1 MLCVKANSAAASYRV
16 EIDAPPPLHDL
27 LAQHLDLVRDQ
38 ARGDLSDDQFKFLV
52 DTVGE
57 QVKQLTSTEGYF
69 TPSTKVDIEQVSGQR
84 VVRLHVDAN
93 QRTMVTSA
101 AIDVIGTIRQE
112 AQQRADN
119 LAKHW
124 SLPAGRPFRQA
135 DWDSAKDG
143 ALQSLQ
149 KQRYAAARITRSEA
163 LIDPEQGAA
172 QLAVQYDSGPGF
184 TLGELKIGGTRRYPD
199 SIIRN
204 VNPLHVGEEYA
215 VERLLELQRQIQKTP
230 YFGNVIIAIDDD
242 PAHADQAP
250 VKVEVTEFPAQR
262 IRAGTGYSSDTGAH
276 VEGRYSYY
284 NLFQRAWVFDSQIKL
299 EQKRQF
305 GSIGLD
311 LPPDQQSYVN
321 GASSSYERTTLQG
334 IDLRSARVGFKRARS
349 YEKYD
354 TAFTLDYF
362 LDDLQQINNTPLPN
376 DTIASPGRHRA
387 MVPGF
392 SWTRRNVDNPMFPRS
407 GNIVSAQTGFAVSRL
422 LTDQSFVRGYG
433 RIKQYLP
440 IGSRDSIVLRGE
452 MGAVFTVGGGA
463 AIPASLLFRAGGS
476 DSVRGYGN
484 QSIGNLQNGTV
495 FPTKYLLT
503 ASTEYQHWIS
513 PEWGGAVF
521 YDVGTA
527 ADNWFGRTIYQG
539 VGAGARWLSPVG
551 PLNVDLAYGVEV
563 RKMRLHVSLG
573 IAF

>member
-1 MLCVKANSAAASYRV
+1 
-16 EIDAPPPLHDL
+16 
-27 LAQHLDLVRDQ
+27 
-38 ARGDLSDDQFKFLV
+38 
-52 DTVGE
+52 
-57 QVKQLTSTEGYF
+57 
-69 TPSTKVDIEQVSGQR
+69 
-84 VVRLHVDAN
+84 
-93 QRTMVTSA
+93 
-101 AIDVIGTIRQE
+101 
-112 AQQRADN
+112 
-119 LAKHW
+119 
-124 SLPAGRPFRQA
+124 
-135 DWDSAKDG
+135 
-143 ALQSLQ
+143 
-149 KQRYAAARITRSEA
+149 
-163 LIDPEQGAA
+163 
-172 QLAVQYDSGPGF
+172 
-184 TLGELKIGGTRRYPD
+184 
-199 SIIRN
+199 
-204 VNPLHVGEEYA
+204 
-215 VERLLELQRQIQKTP
+215 
-230 YFGNVIIAIDDD
+230 
-242 PAHADQAP
+242 
-250 VKVEVTEFPAQR
+250 
-262 IRAGTGYSSDTGAH
+262 
-276 VEGRYSYY
+276 
-284 NLFQRAWVFDSQIKL
+284 
-299 EQKRQF
+299 
-305 GSIGLD
+305 
-311 LPPDQQSYVN
+311 
-321 GASSSYERTTLQG
+321 
-334 IDLRSARVGFKRARS
+334 
-349 YEKYD
+349 
-354 TAFTLDYF
+354 
-362 LDDLQQINNTPLPN
+362 
-376 DTIASPGRHRA
+376 

-433 RIKQYLP
+433 RIKHYLP